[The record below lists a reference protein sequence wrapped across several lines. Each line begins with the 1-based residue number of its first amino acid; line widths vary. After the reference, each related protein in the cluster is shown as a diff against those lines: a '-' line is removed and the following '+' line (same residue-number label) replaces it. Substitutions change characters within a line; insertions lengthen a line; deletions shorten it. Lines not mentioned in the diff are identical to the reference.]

1 MCKGRAIAFR
11 KNTSACEIVYRILE
25 NWSTGN
31 ENFVKE
37 FEKTVDRVLENCYDG
52 HGQRNDCG
60 VRRLKM
66 EKNMKSKIVVDSS
79 ANVYE
84 LPDVGFA
91 CVPLKILTD
100 EQEYV
105 DTAEVDA
112 PALAEMLR
120 TYKGRTSTS
129 CPNISDWLTAYE
141 GADEVYVVTIT
152 GTLSGAY
159 NAALLAGE
167 EYEQS
172 HEGARVFV
180 LDSLSTG
187 AESRLLVER
196 LAALIKAGKPFDTV
210 CEEIRAYHEHTHL
223 LFALESLANLARNG
237 RVKPAVAA
245 VARMLGIRVIGQAS
259 DAGDL
264 EVLCKTRGE
273 HGALERMVLEM
284 KAHGLTNGRVHID
297 HCCNAAAAERLKHMV
312 HAVPGG
318 QGGGRQLRRA
328 VQLLRGARR
337 PDGGL
342 RGQRSPHR
350 LSGKYIIESWFT
362 GASADAPVNFFIR
375 NKGGRHA
382 GVPDTKSLQRG
393 KNRVIL
399 NRIIEVS

>member
-11 KNTSACEIVYRILE
+11 KSASACEIVYRILE
-25 NWSTGN
+25 NWSTAC

-37 FEKTVDRVLENCYDG
+37 FEKTVDRFLKNCYDG

-84 LPDVGFA
+84 LPDLGFA
-91 CVPLKILTD
+91 CGPLKILTE

-112 PALAEMLR
+112 PALAEKLR

-245 VARMLGIRVIGQAS
+245 VARMLNIRVIGKAS
-259 DAGDL
+259 DVGELD
-264 EVLCKTRGE
+264 VLCKTRGE
-273 HGALERMVLEM
+273 HGALERIVLEL
-284 KAHGLTNGRVHID
+284 KGHGYTNGKVIIA
-297 HCCNAAAAERLKHMV
+297 HCGNPAAAERLMHMV
-312 HAVPGG
+312 
-318 QGGGRQLRRA
+318 RA
-328 VQLLRGARR
+328 VFEGAQVRVTEC
-337 PDGGL
+337 GGL
-342 RGQRSPHR
+342 CSYYAELGG
-350 LSGKYIIESWFT
+350 LMVGFED
-362 GASADAPVNFFIR
+362 ADA
-375 NKGGRHA
+375 
-382 GVPDTKSLQRG
+382 
-393 KNRVIL
+393 
-399 NRIIEVS
+399 